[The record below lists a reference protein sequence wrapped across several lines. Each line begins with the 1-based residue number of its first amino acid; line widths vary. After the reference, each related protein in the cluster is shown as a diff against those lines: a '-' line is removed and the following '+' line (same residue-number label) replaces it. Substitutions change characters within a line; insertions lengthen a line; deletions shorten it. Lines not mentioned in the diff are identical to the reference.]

1 MSMISCP
8 TCGEMVPTVATRCK
22 HCFHDFTEEPVKQK
36 NGFLGLLGLITAMVM
51 VGTGVMWYIHTQMAA
66 ERIIVDEET
75 QSIVITRTS
84 AAKTEATVVPFDKI
98 AKVEYV
104 LGGEDSLYEVVAV
117 THDGERHV
125 IQASQDTPL
134 DGKAE
139 YVANAMDK
147 PFAKVSNLATFG
159 ED

>member
-8 TCGEMVPTVATRCK
+8 SCGDLVPSIAKRCK
-22 HCFHDFTEEPVKQK
+22 HCFHDFMEEPAKQK
-36 NGFLGLLGLITAMVM
+36 SGLLGLLGLIAAMVM

-66 ERIIVDEET
+66 ERIVIDEET

-84 AAKTEATVVPFDKI
+84 AAKTESTVVRFDEI

-117 THDGERHV
+117 AHDGTRHV

-159 ED
+159 DQ